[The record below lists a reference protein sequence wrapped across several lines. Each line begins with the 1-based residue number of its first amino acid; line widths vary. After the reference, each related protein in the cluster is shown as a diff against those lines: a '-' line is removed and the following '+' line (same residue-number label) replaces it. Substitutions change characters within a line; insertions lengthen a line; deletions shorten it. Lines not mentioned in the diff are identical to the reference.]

1 MATLD
6 AASVAKRRA
15 DDSDGASPKRS
26 RQVHDEDADTVSAI
40 AEHSEAA
47 SDHGDDLCSE
57 PDTTEAN
64 NDDTEAKKPLEPSK
78 HERYAAFRLADDKKS
93 IWVRC
98 IHCQTQFRT
107 DLIETLIKPVD
118 VEVYDMDEIDGG
130 HLAWTCSVIFKRRT
144 MVRCSTCDRDV
155 KIANNLIDDAAG
167 EVLGEAIRVATQEGG
182 DLEKQLH
189 ANITSVERQYTL
201 TSLSTLFGSSQ

>member
-6 AASVAKRRA
+6 DASVAKRRA
-15 DDSDGASPKRS
+15 DDSDGASPKRP

-47 SDHGDDLCSE
+47 SDQGDDLCSE
-57 PDTTEAN
+57 PDAEAAD
-64 NDDTEAKKPLEPSK
+64 NDSEAKKPLEPS
-78 HERYAAFRLADDKKS
+78 ETPRYAPFRLADDKKS
-93 IWVRC
+93 MWVRC
-98 IHCQTQFRT
+98 NHCQTQFRT
-107 DLIETLIKPVD
+107 DLIETLLKPVD

-167 EVLGEAIRVATQEGG
+167 EVLGEAIRVATQEGS